1 MVKTEV
7 KVKSSLA
14 KRNFQKFIKNRLA
27 IVGAIG
33 VITIILLCIL
43 APLLTPYNPS
53 LIDPA
58 SRSLPPSAEHPLG
71 TDRLGRDLLARVLY
85 GGRTSIM
92 LGVAAAIGTNLLGS
106 ILGSVAGYYGGKVDR
121 VLVAIQ
127 EFFSIFPQ
135 MLLILLIV
143 GFIGRSVGLLLAIWT
158 LTGWGG
164 MMRIVRGRIVSLKQE
179 PFVESC
185 RANGIGGLSIM
196 FHHMIPNTLG
206 PIIVNTTMNVAGYIL
221 GEAGLSYLGLGI
233 PESIPSW
240 GNIINAVKRLDIIQ
254 NEPLLWVVPGMAI
267 CLFVLSINFLGDGLR
282 DALDPSSK

>member
-1 MVKTEV
+1 MVKTEAR
-7 KVKSSLA
+7 VKSSLA
-14 KRNFQKFIKNRLA
+14 KRNFQKFIKNKLA
-27 IVGAIG
+27 IVGAVG
-33 VITIILLCIL
+33 VTVIILLCIC
-43 APLLTPYNPS
+43 APLLTEYDPS
-53 LIDPA
+53 LIDPS
-58 SRSLPPSAEHPLG
+58 SRSLSPCSAHPLG

-92 LGVAAAIGTNLLGS
+92 LGVAAAIGTNLLGAV
-106 ILGSVAGYYGGKVDR
+106 LGSIAGYYGGRIDR
-121 VLVAIQ
+121 ILVAIQ

-143 GFIGRSVGLLLAIWT
+143 GFVGRSVGLLLAIWT

-254 NEPLLWVVPGMAI
+254 NEPLLWIVPGMAI

>member
-1 MVKTEV
+1 MVKTEAR
-7 KVKSSLA
+7 VKSSLA
-14 KRNFQKFIKNRLA
+14 KRSFQKFIKNKLA
-27 IVGAIG
+27 IVGAVG
-33 VITIILLCIL
+33 VTVIILLCIC
-43 APLLTPYNPS
+43 APLLTEYDPS
-53 LIDPA
+53 LIDPS
-58 SRSLPPSAEHPLG
+58 SRSLSPCSAHPLG

-92 LGVAAAIGTNLLGS
+92 LGVAAAIGTNLLGAA
-106 ILGSVAGYYGGKVDR
+106 LGSIAGYYGGRIDR
-121 VLVAIQ
+121 ILVAIQ

-143 GFIGRSVGLLLAIWT
+143 GFVGRSVGLLLAIWT

-254 NEPLLWVVPGMAI
+254 NEPLLWIVPGMAI